1 MILLVILVD
10 SSKFKSQKL
19 TKIVRTVF
27 SVVTIYSSIISQCL
41 QSDVTIMLQNEMQQK
56 KFSRYINVQA
66 VTAKGHEQSLYSP
79 ATKYVEISL
88 EKSGFAHLT

>member
-19 TKIVRTVF
+19 TKIKRTVF

-41 QSDVTIMLQNEMQQK
+41 QSDVTIMLQHEMQQK
-56 KFSRYINVQA
+56 NSVDTSMRRLLLQKDMNNLCIHPLQNMWKF
-66 VTAKGHEQSLYSP
+66 L
-79 ATKYVEISL
+79 
-88 EKSGFAHLT
+88 